1 MTYHLERGQVFFPP
15 DISSIFWSKCR
26 YSIIKVHD
34 SVYKWIHH
42 CMKST
47 QTTRWKLYP
56 KPPCESHQGMV
67 HHMKGRY
74 LVPLLFKNEEVLKN
88 TVSMN
93 FNWVKS
99 YTVKLYGITY
109 TVRTVSKNSMCFD
122 IQKTQHTRIIRSL
135 RGETE

>member
-1 MTYHLERGQVFFPP
+1 
-15 DISSIFWSKCR
+15 
-26 YSIIKVHD
+26 
-34 SVYKWIHH
+34 
-42 CMKST
+42 
-47 QTTRWKLYP
+47 
-56 KPPCESHQGMV
+56 MV